1 MLHAQHYLTY
11 VRREFTEY
19 LFYTVLWVSA
29 CLVIFKLFPP
39 EKASAFTGL
48 LFSTFILILSLKAL
62 YRRIFFVHHTPL
74 SEYKIPELITQTL
87 LFSLL
92 VSLVVFLLFIGLA
105 GLLHWTGN
113 TMIPA
118 SVVAYFGAF
127 SAILIPTLLFEIAYS
142 HVNKSK
148 IASVLRIS
156 TWVMFISAFVFPL
169 IFHPDLLLIVRLMLV
184 SVLIRFV
191 LFIILLIDCQLLDV
205 MMTPGNKLTQI
216 MATYFSFF
224 RSDWLNWMFFILIFW
239 VAWFNLR
246 MEYRIIWTLG
256 SFLFL
261 VVLTAISQALALW
274 SLIFK
279 NFIRLD
285 LPDQYILYAR
295 HVNVWHIMAFFSF
308 VPFLLLILTPLVEFE
323 LPSVPAD
330 FNWLFLVVS
339 MSFLSI
345 GSYFLTNPMAELMIL
360 LERRRELNWFTLT
373 SMAGFAL
380 ASILFFV
387 MNGQWGFF
395 FATLFAGFFYWVG
408 VNVMIQQ
415 LMSCDYHY
423 LFPTKKLNRILFS
436 SVMALAAGFAVNFS
450 PFSFMNKLGWIF
462 TAYFVTYL
470 ILIAYFGVLKSD
482 KQSGF
487 INWTRRIG
495 NFH

>member
-11 VRREFTEY
+11 VRREFTDY
-19 LFYTVLWVSA
+19 LFYTVLWVAA
-29 CLVIFKLFPP
+29 CLVIFKLFPAGQ
-39 EKASAFTGL
+39 ASAFTGL
-48 LFSTFILILSLKAL
+48 LFSAFMLILSLKGL
-62 YRRIFFVHHTPL
+62 YRRIFFIHHTPL

-92 VSLVVFLLFIGLA
+92 IALVVFLLFLGLA

-113 TMIPA
+113 SMIPA
-118 SVVAYFGAF
+118 SVVTYFGAF
-127 SAILIPTLLFEIAYS
+127 TAILIPTLLFEIAWS
-142 HVNKSK
+142 HVSKSK
-148 IASVLRIS
+148 FAAVLRIS
-156 TWVMFISAFVFPL
+156 TWLMFSSAFVFPL
-169 IFHPDLLLIVRLMLV
+169 IFHPDLLLIVRLLLV
-184 SVLIRFV
+184 SVLIRFI

-205 MMTPGNKLTQI
+205 MVSSGNKLDRI
-216 MATYFSFF
+216 LGVYFSFF
-224 RSDWLNWMFFILIFW
+224 RSDWVQWLFYILIFW
-239 VAWFNLR
+239 VAWFNLQ
-246 MEYRIIWTLG
+246 MEYRIVWTLG
-256 SFLFL
+256 CFLFL

-285 LPDQYILYAR
+285 LPDQFILYAR

-308 VPFLLLILTPLVEFE
+308 VPFLLLLLTPLVEFE
-323 LPSVPAD
+323 LPSVPSD
-330 FNWLFLVVS
+330 FNWMFLIIS
-339 MSFLSI
+339 MTFLSV
-345 GSYFLTNPMAELMIL
+345 GCYFLTNPMAELLIL
-360 LERRRELNWFTLT
+360 LERRKELNWFTLT
-373 SMAGFAL
+373 SMGGFIL
-380 ASILFFV
+380 ASVLFFV
-387 MNGQWGFF
+387 INGQWGFF
-395 FATLFAGFFYWVG
+395 FASLFAGFFYWVG

-415 LMSCDYHY
+415 LLSCDYHY

-436 SVMALAAGFAVNFS
+436 SVMALAAGLAVSLS